1 MSSMN
6 RNMSSEQSVDETV
19 DGAQD
24 QRPLEPQS
32 SDDYELE
39 AAEKECT
46 PTPSVDTTTAE
57 PSEPVRQIPRSEA
70 TAKRGELDTHL
81 SDEYVAPPSESEEAK
96 WIARQAFGRNYSSTS
111 TVYLESSIKN
121 PDRDQILFW

>member
-39 AAEKECT
+39 AAEKEST
-46 PTPSVDTTTAE
+46 PTPSADTTTAE

-81 SDEYVAPPSESEEAK
+81 SDEVVLSNFRFPPGFLWWTTHEWADVGVKLRGAVMEC
-96 WIARQAFGRNYSSTS
+96 N
-111 TVYLESSIKN
+111 VLN
-121 PDRDQILFW
+121 